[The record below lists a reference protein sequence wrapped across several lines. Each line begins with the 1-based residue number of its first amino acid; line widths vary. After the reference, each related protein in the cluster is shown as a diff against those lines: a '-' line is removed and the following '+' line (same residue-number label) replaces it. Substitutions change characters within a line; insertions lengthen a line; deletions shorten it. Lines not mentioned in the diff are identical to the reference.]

1 MCQSKQLQ
9 LLICLSLFFEDES
22 QESDYRIFE
31 LDTVLKRKI
40 WRT

>member
-1 MCQSKQLQ
+1 MCHSKQLFNNHY
-9 LLICLSLFFEDES
+9 SMFFEDEA